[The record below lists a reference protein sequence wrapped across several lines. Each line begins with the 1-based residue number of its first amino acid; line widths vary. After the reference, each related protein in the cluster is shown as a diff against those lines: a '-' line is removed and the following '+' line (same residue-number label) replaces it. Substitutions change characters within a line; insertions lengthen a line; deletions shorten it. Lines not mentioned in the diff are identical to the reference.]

1 MNEPANSPPRQV
13 ELNGWLRSVQ
23 RYLIPSIVA
32 TMIIYWRDRALVAL
46 SSKVQ
51 LSSAVRLGRGTVV
64 KRFAIIQTTGGR
76 VNFGRNCAIGA
87 FNSIVA
93 GRADIIVGDHVRLG
107 SHVTF
112 IASTRK
118 YGRKDQLIIEQGFSD
133 KGIRVGN
140 DVLIGTNAV
149 LLDGCEVGD
158 GAVIGVGS
166 IVSGKVPPYAVM
178 FGAPA
183 KVIFWRR

>member
-1 MNEPANSPPRQV
+1 MNTSASESGGRTA
-13 ELNGWLRSVQ
+13 LAGWRRTAV
-23 RYLIPSIVA
+23 RYLVPSLLA
-32 TMIIYWRDRALVAL
+32 TPIIYLRDRALVSF
-46 SSKVQ
+46 SSKIQ
-51 LSSAVRLGRGTVV
+51 LTSLVRLGKGTVV
-64 KRFAIIQTTGGR
+64 KRYSIVQTSGGQI
-76 VNFGRNCAIGA
+76 VFGKHCAIGA

-93 GRADIIVGDHVRLG
+93 GRADILVGDHVRMG
-107 SHVTF
+107 SHISF

-118 YGRKDQLIIEQGFSD
+118 YGRKDQLIVDQGYAD

-140 DVLIGTNAV
+140 DVLIGTRAV
-149 LLDGCEVGD
+149 LLDGCDVGD